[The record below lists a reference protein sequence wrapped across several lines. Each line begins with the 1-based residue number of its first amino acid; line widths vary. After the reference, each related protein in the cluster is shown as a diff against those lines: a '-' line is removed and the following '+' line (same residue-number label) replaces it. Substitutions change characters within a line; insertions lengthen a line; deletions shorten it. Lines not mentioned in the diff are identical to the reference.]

1 MLSIPPAVLH
11 DSFCPLLFCPFELS
25 ILSLRGVCRSLRGV
39 WVQDIS
45 EAEFFAYLRAV
56 GKAIVVHPATI
67 SPPALSQVIQPE
79 INALWQHSHLT
90 ITSVAPCVASATV
103 LVQFT
108 FAHGLIHQ
116 YFHGT
121 HWGDPQLVSTSYK
134 VGAVINNEHDEHF
147 MDLYAEVF
155 EDVENGNHGLI
166 IPAHPLV
173 DLDKPI
179 HQMVS
184 VDAVFFGT
192 AVADQENWRSSH
204 AAEWSGIPS
213 AIIWPGNPLP
223 AHQTTWVKNPS
234 LTHVLEMAE
243 RSQEDFVI
251 CAFVNINAAAKRCW
265 CCCSPI
271 ERLSVDGLSDPGF
284 VVS

>member
-1 MLSIPPAVLH
+1 M
-11 DSFCPLLFCPFELS
+11 
-25 ILSLRGVCRSLRGV
+25 
-39 WVQDIS
+39 
-45 EAEFFAYLRAV
+45 
-56 GKAIVVHPATI
+56 
-67 SPPALSQVIQPE
+67 
-79 INALWQHSHLT
+79 
-90 ITSVAPCVASATV
+90 
-103 LVQFT
+103 
-108 FAHGLIHQ
+108 
-116 YFHGT
+116 
-121 HWGDPQLVSTSYK
+121 STSYK

-234 LTHVLEMAE
+234 LTRVLEIAE
-243 RSQEDFVI
+243 QSQEDFVI